1 MLSIFYKT
9 WCFTKPPIESVRTA
23 RKGQVTNDSSK
34 DLQQKPDRMTD
45 ALEEFEKCKSTEN
58 ETLSKMNVMGLSG
71 EDAISILGLN
81 ESKAKLRS
89 DPDG

>member
-1 MLSIFYKT
+1 
-9 WCFTKPPIESVRTA
+9 
-23 RKGQVTNDSSK
+23 
-34 DLQQKPDRMTD
+34 MTD
-45 ALEEFEKCKSTEN
+45 TLEEFEKCKSTEN